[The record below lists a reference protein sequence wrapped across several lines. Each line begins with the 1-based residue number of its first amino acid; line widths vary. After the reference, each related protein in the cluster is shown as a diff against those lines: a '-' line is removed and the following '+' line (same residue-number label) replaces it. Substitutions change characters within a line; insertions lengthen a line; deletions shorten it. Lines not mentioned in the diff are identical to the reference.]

1 LAYFLNT
8 DLMDHFAAEAS
19 AQVPTL
25 TTSAKA
31 AFAYAICERLTPHYH
46 AFSEAEGWGDLLVL
60 QSALVVLRQAVFAA
74 PAIPDVQRTYRQ
86 VEEVT
91 PDSDDFGSSLGSF
104 ALDTCCA
111 ILAALD
117 FILTAHDQ
125 AVLDVAT
132 FARNT
137 VDLYVQEL
145 EELDPNDPHL
155 EQKIDRSLSMVQ
167 EVQWQRAA
175 LKRLASREQPS
186 PELLQELLPG
196 PTLDLALL
204 PE

>member
-1 LAYFLNT
+1 
-8 DLMDHFAAEAS
+8 MDHFAAEAS
-19 AQVPTL
+19 IQVPTL
-25 TTSAKA
+25 TISAKA
-31 AFAYAICERLTPHYH
+31 AFAYAICERLTPHYQS
-46 AFSEAEGWGDLLVL
+46 FFEAEGWGDLVVL

-74 PAIPDVQRTYRQ
+74 PVVTDVQQTYRQ

-91 PDSDDFGSSLGSF
+91 PDSDDFGSSFGSF

-117 FILTAHDQ
+117 FLLTEHDQ

-132 FARNT
+132 CARNT

-155 EQKIDRSLSMVQ
+155 EQKIDRSPYMVQ
-167 EVQWQRAA
+167 EVNWQRAA
-175 LKRLASREQPS
+175 LKRLASSERPS
-186 PELLQELLPG
+186 PEILQELLQG
-196 PTLDLALL
+196 PRLDLALL

>member
-1 LAYFLNT
+1 
-8 DLMDHFAAEAS
+8 MDHFAAEAS

-25 TTSAKA
+25 TTAAKA
-31 AFAYAICERLTPHYH
+31 AFAYAICTRLTPHYQ
-46 AFSEAEGWGDLLVL
+46 AFFEVEGWGDILVL
-60 QSALVVLRQAVFAA
+60 QSALAVLRQAVFAA
-74 PAIPDVQRTYRQ
+74 PAVAAVQRTYRQ

-91 PDSDDFGSSLGSF
+91 PDSDDFGSSLGSL

-117 FILTAHDQ
+117 FTLYERNQ
-125 AVLDVAT
+125 AILDVAT

-145 EELDPNDPHL
+145 EELDPSDPHL
-155 EQKIDRSLSMVQ
+155 EQKIDRSPYMVQ
-167 EVQWQRAA
+167 EVNWQRAA
-175 LKRLASREQPS
+175 LHRLASMEQPS
-186 PELLQELLPG
+186 PEILQELLKG
-196 PTLDLALL
+196 PLLDLALL

>member
-1 LAYFLNT
+1 
-8 DLMDHFAAEAS
+8 MDHFAAEAS

-25 TTSAKA
+25 TTAAKA
-31 AFAYAICERLTPHYH
+31 AFAYAICARLTPHYQ
-46 AFSEAEGWGDLLVL
+46 AFFEVEDWGDLLVL
-60 QSALVVLRQAVFAA
+60 QSALAVLRQAVFTA
-74 PAIPDVQRTYRQ
+74 PAVAAVQRTYRQ

-91 PDSDDFGSSLGSF
+91 PDSDDFGSSLGSL

-117 FILTAHDQ
+117 FTLHERNQ
-125 AVLDVAT
+125 ALLDVAT

-145 EELDPNDPHL
+145 EELDPSDPHL
-155 EQKIDRSLSMVQ
+155 EQKIDRSPYMVQ
-167 EVQWQRAA
+167 EVNWQRAA
-175 LKRLASREQPS
+175 LHRLASIERPS
-186 PELLQELLPG
+186 PEILQELLQG
-196 PTLDLALL
+196 PMLDLALL